1 MRYLEIKEALPSEQ
15 YVSDIKEVYR
25 AIARIKQ
32 KNVILIFLF
41 PLKNCN
47 NGQMKKV

>member
-1 MRYLEIKEALPSEQ
+1 MEIKEALPSEQ
-15 YVSDIKEVYR
+15 YISDIKEVYR

-32 KNVILIFLF
+32 KKFYTNFFFL
-41 PLKNCN
+41 LKNCN